1 MLMKDKIIEKL
12 SNESKG
18 LSLIEIND
26 LLNYDLA
33 PADIPLAKDVMER
46 YK

>member
-1 MLMKDKIIEKL
+1 MNVNILMVTL
-12 SNESKG
+12 NFMHTQ
-18 LSLIEIND
+18 ND

-33 PADIPLAKDVMER
+33 PADIPLAKDVMEK